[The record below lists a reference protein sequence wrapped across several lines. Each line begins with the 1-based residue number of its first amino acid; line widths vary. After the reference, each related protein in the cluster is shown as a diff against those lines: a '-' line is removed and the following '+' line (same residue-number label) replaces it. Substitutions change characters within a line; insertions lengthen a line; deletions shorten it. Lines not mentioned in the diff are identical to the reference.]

1 MVELCAKMYSRSI
14 IMFVTNE
21 SYLSVKEA
29 VDFVGKWCISAKL
42 VLHLY
47 VFHEYFPL

>member
-1 MVELCAKMYSRSI
+1 MCKDRPL
-14 IMFVTNE
+14 IMFTNE

-42 VLHLY
+42 VLQLY
-47 VFHEYFPL
+47 VFYECFPL